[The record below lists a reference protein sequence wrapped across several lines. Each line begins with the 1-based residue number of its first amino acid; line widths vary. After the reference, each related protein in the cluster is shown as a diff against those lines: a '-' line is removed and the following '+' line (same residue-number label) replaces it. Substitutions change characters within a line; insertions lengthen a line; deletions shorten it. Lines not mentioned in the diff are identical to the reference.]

1 MIDPVDNFKI
11 PDEWIAR
18 IKIPLDELE
27 KQVSQGLVV
36 VLSNGSILKRGY
48 TTGTTVAA
56 AAKAAVLSLKTNID
70 HVCVPTPVGLRACL
84 DIKIQDGCAIA
95 IKTHSDHE
103 SDITRGLEFK
113 ACARLMKN
121 TENTASPT
129 RRITILA
136 GEGIGTVVRD
146 GLEVKKGNP
155 AINPVPMQQIH
166 NAVMEAL
173 DEIGD
178 KDKDKDKM
186 GDKIGNEDVEV
197 TVSVPKGVEVGKK
210 TLNSRIGVEGGISIL
225 GTTGFVEPWNDHL
238 GETKEILTKEATK
251 VVITTGRIGMR
262 YSTMLFPDYTIVMFG
277 SRISEGLEAASNNVE
292 EIVVCGL
299 PGLVLKWGNPD
310 ILKDSGFVTVS
321 DMMINDP
328 ENKRLTSAF
337 EQTVKKA
344 NGARIVI
351 IDRSGAVMMD
361 SEGME

>member
-11 PDEWIAR
+11 PGEWITR

-27 KQVSQGLVV
+27 KLVSKGLIV
-36 VLSNGSILKRGY
+36 VLSNGSVLKRGY
-48 TTGTTVAA
+48 TTGTTAAA
-56 AAKAAVLSLKTNID
+56 AAKAAVLAFKKNVD

-84 DIKIQDGCAIA
+84 DIKMQNGCAIA
-95 IKTHSDHE
+95 TKTHSDHE

-121 TENTASPT
+121 TEKTPSSA

-136 GEGIGTVVRD
+136 GEGVGTVVRD
-146 GLEVKKGNP
+146 GLEVKKGYP
-155 AINPVPMQQIH
+155 AINPVPMRQIH
-166 NAVMEAL
+166 DAVMEAL
-173 DEIGD
+173 DEGD
-178 KDKDKDKM
+178 GVGFK
-186 GDKIGNEDVEV
+186 NVEV
-197 TVSVPKGVEVGKK
+197 TISVPKGVEAGKK

-251 VVITTGRIGMR
+251 VVITTGRLGMR
-262 YSTMLFPDYTIVMFG
+262 YSTMLFPDHTIVMFG
-277 SRISEGLEAASNNVE
+277 SRISEGLEAASGDVE

-310 ILKDSGFVTVS
+310 ILEDSGFATVS
-321 DMMINDP
+321 DMLINDP
-328 ENKRLTSAF
+328 KNERLTSAF
-337 EQTVKKA
+337 KQTVKKV

-351 IDRSGAVMMD
+351 IDRSGAVLMD
-361 SEGME
+361 SGGM

>member
-11 PDEWIAR
+11 PNEWIAR

-27 KQVSQGLVV
+27 KQVSRGLVV

-56 AAKAAVLSLKTNID
+56 AAKAAVISLKKNID

-84 DIKIQDGCAIA
+84 GIKIQDGCAIA

-136 GEGIGTVVRD
+136 GEGIGIVVRD
-146 GLEVKKGNP
+146 GLEVKKGYP

-166 NAVMEAL
+166 DAVMEAL

-178 KDKDKDKM
+178 KDKDKM
-186 GDKIGNEDVEV
+186 GAEDVEV
-197 TVSVPKGVEVGKK
+197 MVSVPKGVEVGKK

-251 VVITTGRIGMR
+251 VVITTGRFGMR

-277 SRISEGLEAASNNVE
+277 SRISEGLKAASGNVE

-310 ILKDSGFVTVS
+310 ILKDSGFATVS
-321 DMMINDP
+321 DMMTNDP
-328 ENKRLTSAF
+328 ENKRLTNAF

-344 NGARIVI
+344 DGARIVI